1 MQIRY
6 YKICAVI
13 INIEL
18 TLKMLRRFPGVASED
33 LNYLEIRIE
42 ERITGAVIRLRGIS
56 LEVEA
61 VLNSISTIRTVD

>member
-6 YKICAVI
+6 YKCAVI
-13 INIEL
+13 TNIEL

>member
-6 YKICAVI
+6 YKCAVI
-13 INIEL
+13 TNIEL
-18 TLKMLRRFPGVASED
+18 TLKMLQRFPGVASED